1 MKTETQ
7 LFLRNLQMSDNQN
20 SSGVDLYK
28 YGKLVATVES
38 LEKKVD
44 KLEAGMEELLELAN
58 QSKGGLWA
66 GMAVVAAVSS
76 IVTFIASWFGNR

>member
-1 MKTETQ
+1 MNE
-7 LFLRNLQMSDNQN
+7 NQI
-20 SSGVDLYK
+20 DPYK

-44 KLEAGMEELLELAN
+44 KLEAGMEQLLEMAN

-66 GMAVVAAVSS
+66 GMAVVAAISS
-76 IVTFIASWFGNR
+76 VVTFIASWWGGK

>member
-1 MKTETQ
+1 MGE
-7 LFLRNLQMSDNQN
+7 DN
-20 SSGVDLYK
+20 GIDLYK

-58 QSKGGLWA
+58 KSKGGFWM
-66 GMAVVAAVSS
+66 GMTVASIVGG
-76 IVTFIASWFGNR
+76 IVTFIGSHWTFK

>member
-1 MKTETQ
+1 M
-7 LFLRNLQMSDNQN
+7 NPDNN
-20 SSGVDLYK
+20 GVDLYK

-58 QSKGGLWA
+58 QSKGGFWA
-66 GMAVVAAVSS
+66 GMAVVSAISS
-76 IVTFIASWFGNR
+76 FIGFIAHWWSGK

>member
-1 MKTETQ
+1 
-7 LFLRNLQMSDNQN
+7 MSDEH
-20 SSGVDLYK
+20 GIDLYK

-58 QSKGGLWA
+58 KGRGGFWA
-66 GMAVVAAVSS
+66 GMMVVSAVSS
-76 IVTFIASWFGNR
+76 LVGFVIHWWSGK

>member
-1 MKTETQ
+1 M
-7 LFLRNLQMSDNQN
+7 NPDNN
-20 SSGVDLYK
+20 GVDLYK

-58 QSKGGLWA
+58 KGRGGFWA
-66 GMAVVAAVSS
+66 GMAVVSGVSS
-76 IVTFIASWFGNR
+76 VIGFIAHYFGTK